1 MYYSSTAFYR
11 RLNQVYMSETIKTEF
26 SNTIQNFIKYS
37 NNFTKNNIPKSLR
50 LILSGE
56 DGIGKITLI
65 DAIAT
70 EFDCGIIHFMLNN
83 YTEHNIYSFF
93 EYINKLCP
101 NNIIIFDNINI
112 DMMKTCNITIYNL
125 LSELIIKN
133 DKSNIFIFTF
143 NNLTTIDQD
152 FSRQFH
158 IHHHYHMDTNI
169 NYIMNFIKDNLHQWS
184 EYETDSDKLNDI
196 KNKIIRINH
205 KITPGYIIPYLL
217 FTEDFEKSLERFF
230 RVIRN

>member
-1 MYYSSTAFYR
+1 MYYSGTAFYR
-11 RLNQVYMSETIKTEF
+11 KLNQVYMSETVKTEF
-26 SNTIQNFIKYS
+26 SDTIQNFIKYS

-56 DGIGKITLI
+56 DGIGKTTLI
-65 DAIAT
+65 EAIAT

-83 YTEHNIYSFF
+83 YSERNIHSFF
-93 EYINKLCP
+93 DYINKLRP
-101 NNIIIFDNINI
+101 NNIIIIDNINI
-112 DMMKTCNITIYNL
+112 DMIKTCNITIYNL

-143 NNLTTIDQD
+143 NQLNLIDQD
-152 FSRQFH
+152 FSVKYH

-169 NYIMNFIKDNLHQWS
+169 NYIMNFIKDNLYQWS
-184 EYETDSDKLNDI
+184 EYEIDSEKLGEV

-217 FTEDFEKSLERFF
+217 FNEDFEKSLERFF